1 MLEQNNFTGANN
13 SPGKEITMK
22 NTFNFNLGEINV
34 TIEGTPVQISNFQ
47 MEYTNE
53 ASVQEL
59 ATSASFIKDLIGE
72 IKSAIKEAQ
81 ASAAQYQPASASTIT
96 TEKADVTEPK
106 KTEQRWDLASVWN
119 VMMAKKP
126 EGFKKTGIG
135 HYTFECGSMKEKNR
149 IRCVIE
155 FKQDSIDCDITVQ
168 DSTAFCHLYEDAE
181 YSSISGINAAL
192 IGELIEALPGDI
204 KDFVSDYIKKI
215 TK

>member
-1 MLEQNNFTGANN
+1 MYAGANFTGVNN

-59 ATSASFIKDLIGE
+59 ATSASFIKDLISE
-72 IKSAIKEAQ
+72 IKYAIKEAQ
-81 ASAAQYQPASASTIT
+81 ASAQQYTPTPT
-96 TEKADVTEPK
+96 TTTSENKVEAAPQKVN
-106 KTEQRWDLASVWN
+106 QRWDLASVWN

-126 EGFKKTGIG
+126 DGFKKTGIG

-149 IRCVIE
+149 IRVVIE

-192 IGELIEALPGDI
+192 IGELIEALPNDI
-204 KDFVSDYIKKI
+204 KDYVSEYIKKI

>member
-1 MLEQNNFTGANN
+1 
-13 SPGKEITMK
+13 MK

-59 ATSASFIKDLIGE
+59 ATSASFIKDLISE

-81 ASAAQYQPASASTIT
+81 ASTQQVYDQYPRREIKVA
-96 TEKADVTEPK
+96 EPEPK
-106 KTEQRWDLASVWN
+106 EETKSEKVGQRWDLASVWN

-135 HYTFECGSMKEKNR
+135 HYTFECGSVKEKNR
-149 IRCVIE
+149 IRVILE
-155 FKQDSIDCDITVQ
+155 FKTESIDVDITVAET
-168 DSTAFCHLYEDAE
+168 TAFCHLYEDAE
-181 YSSISGINAAL
+181 YSCIGGINATL
-192 IGELIEALPGDI
+192 IGELIEALPDDI
-204 KDFVSDYIKKI
+204 KEYVSDYLKKI
-215 TK
+215 QIK